1 MKYWFLVMVC
11 RMTLNYDFDMVA
23 VQPDVVFSD
32 PKLAGLLNGPGAR
45 STIAAHHVAL
55 FRDPGTVRAFRDAPQ
70 PLRTYLIASGFS
82 GTDHLSE
89 VPKGIY
95 PLREE
100 TLRIRLMERMAT
112 NVGRFPLPKPSEVP
126 QGWGTFQLQDL
137 LSHLFE
143 ARPVADD
150 ALDDW
155 MAARRARQMAKSGAE
170 AGRTPQK
177 PGGLMSR
184 LLGRVVN

>member
-1 MKYWFLVMVC
+1 MV
-11 RMTLNYDFDMVA
+11 RIMTLNYDFDMVA
-23 VQPDVVFSD
+23 VQPDVIFSD

-82 GTDHLSE
+82 GADHLSE

-100 TLRIRLMERMAT
+100 TLRVRLMERMAT
-112 NVGRFPLPKPSEVP
+112 NVGRFPLPKAAETP

-137 LSHLFE
+137 LTHLFE
-143 ARPVADD
+143 TRAVADD
-150 ALDDW
+150 ALENW
-155 MAARRARQMAKSGAE
+155 LATQRARRSAKAGAE
-170 AGRTPQK
+170 AGPAVQK

-184 LLGRVVN
+184 WLGRVVN

>member
-1 MKYWFLVMVC
+1 
-11 RMTLNYDFDMVA
+11 MTLNYDFDMVA

-55 FRDPGTVRAFRDAPQ
+55 FRDPGTVRAFREAPQ
-70 PLRTYLIASGFS
+70 ALRTYLIASGFS
-82 GTDHLSE
+82 GSDHQSE

-100 TLRIRLMERMAT
+100 ALRIRLMERMAT
-112 NVGRFPLPKPSEVP
+112 NVGRFPLPKADDAPR
-126 QGWGTFQLQDL
+126 GWGTFQLEDL

-155 MAARRARQMAKSGAE
+155 LATRRARQAAVSRND
-170 AGRTPQK
+170 AGPAPAR
-177 PGGLMSR
+177 PGGFMAR
-184 LLGRVVN
+184 LLGRVAH

>member
-1 MKYWFLVMVC
+1 
-11 RMTLNYDFDMVA
+11 MTLNYDFDMVA

-32 PKLAGLLNGPGAR
+32 PKLSGLLSTPGAR

-70 PLRTYLIASGFS
+70 ALRTYLIASGFS
-82 GTDHLSE
+82 GADHISD

-100 TLRIRLMERMAT
+100 PLRIRMMERMAA
-112 NVGRFPLPKPSEVP
+112 NVGRFPLPKAADVA
-126 QGWGTFQLQDL
+126 QGWGTFQLEHL
-137 LSHLFE
+137 LSHLSE

-150 ALDDW
+150 ALEDW
-155 MAARRARQMAKSGAE
+155 LATQRAKRGAQTAKA
-170 AGRTPQK
+170 AGRVDAK
-177 PGGLMSR
+177 GAGFMAR
-184 LLGRVVN
+184 LLSRMAL

>member
-1 MKYWFLVMVC
+1 
-11 RMTLNYDFDMVA
+11 MTLNYDFDMVA

-32 PKLAGLLNGPGAR
+32 PKLSGLLNTPGAR

-55 FRDPGTVRAFRDAPQ
+55 FRDPGTVRAFREAPQ

-82 GTDHLSE
+82 GTDHRSE

-100 TLRIRLMERMAT
+100 PLRIRMMERMAA
-112 NVGRFPLPKPSEVP
+112 NVARFPLPKAAEAP

-143 ARPVADD
+143 ARPVPDD

-155 MAARRARQMAKSGAE
+155 LSTQRARRDARSRAAEGDPAGGA
-170 AGRTPQK
+170 APATARV
-177 PGGLMSR
+177 GLVSR
-184 LLGRVVN
+184 LLGRVPH

>member
-1 MKYWFLVMVC
+1 MV
-11 RMTLNYDFDMVA
+11 RMMTLNYDFDMVA
-23 VQPDVVFSD
+23 VQPDVIFSD

-70 PLRTYLIASGFS
+70 SLRTYLIASGFS
-82 GTDHLSE
+82 GADHVSE

-100 TLRIRLMERMAT
+100 TLRVRLMERMAT
-112 NVGRFPLPKPSEVP
+112 NVGRFPLPKAAEAP

-137 LSHLFE
+137 LEHLFE
-143 ARPVADD
+143 ARAVADD
-150 ALDDW
+150 ALEDW
-155 MAARRARQMAKSGAE
+155 LATQRARQSAKGGAE
-170 AGRTPQK
+170 PGPAVQK

-184 LLGRVVN
+184 LLGRMVN